1 MRKRQLF
8 AALLLAIFIFQWI
21 GGRSFAKLSS
31 LVLIER
37 QMDER
42 ETAIAEALKEKIG
55 IDAHV
60 KVQNEQQL
68 KKLQRLGCAAPL
80 LLFHVIGDQHHHY
93 IVEQHPVHYEQVSY
107 TAEGPTGQQS
117 DQNVVLERLFSDFVF
132 DADGFTAHLPFAVE
146 VQQLFALAELHGKGA
161 SAPGTPPPQYVP
173 PSSKRCKLIIGL
185 RHSC

>member
-8 AALLLAIFIFQWI
+8 AVLLLAIFIFQWI

-55 IDAHV
+55 IDVHV
-60 KVQNEQQL
+60 KVQDEQQL
-68 KKLQRLGCAAPL
+68 KKLQSLGYAAPL
-80 LLFHVIGDQHHHY
+80 LLSHTVGDEHHHYY
-93 IVEQHPVHYEQVSY
+93 IVEQNPVHYQQVSY
-107 TAEGPTGQQS
+107 TAEAPTGQQS

-146 VQQLFALAELHGKGA
+146 AKQLFALAELHGKGA
-161 SAPGTPPPQYVP
+161 SAPSTPPPQFV
-173 PSSKRCKLIIGL
+173 ST
-185 RHSC
+185 HF